1 MLYTLFINSI
11 AVFFG
16 AYLLQGIEIKNY
28 LTAIGV
34 AILLAIVNVLI
45 KPFIV
50 VLTIPLTIIT
60 LGLFILVINAWMLM
74 LVGKIVEGFK
84 VHSFISALI
93 MGIFLS
99 VVNAILL

>member
-1 MLYTLFINSI
+1 MLYTLIINSI

-34 AILLAIVNVLI
+34 AIVLAIVNVLI

-99 VVNAILL
+99 VINAILM

>member
-1 MLYTLFINSI
+1 MLYTLLINSLT
-11 AVFFG
+11 VFFG
-16 AYLLQGIEIKNY
+16 AYLLKGIEVKNY

-34 AILLAIVNVLI
+34 AIVLAIVNVLI
-45 KPFIV
+45 KPIIV

-74 LVGKIVEGFK
+74 LTGKIVEGFK
-84 VHSFISALI
+84 VHSFFSALFLGLI
-93 MGIFLS
+93 LS

>member
-1 MLYTLFINSI
+1 MLYTLFINSLT
-11 AVFFG
+11 VFFG
-16 AYLLQGIEIKNY
+16 AYLLKGIEIKNY

-34 AILLAIVNVLI
+34 AIVLAIVNVLI
-45 KPFIV
+45 KPVIV

-74 LVGKIVEGFK
+74 LTGKIVEGFK

-93 MGIFLS
+93 LGLILS

>member
-16 AYLLQGIEIKNY
+16 AYLLRGIEIKNY

-34 AILLAIVNVLI
+34 AIVLAIVNVLI

>member
-34 AILLAIVNVLI
+34 ALVLAIVNVLI

>member
-34 AILLAIVNVLI
+34 AIILAIVNVLI